1 MLFRSGILRMND
13 RQAGASGRR
22 KLCMC
27 DWDNDGRVDL
37 IVDSRTAAWFRNV
50 GESQDGTVK
59 LEYMGELSST
69 RLEGH
74 TTCPTAVDWDNDG
87 KHDLL
92 VGGEDGRFYLVRNII
107 FG

>member
-1 MLFRSGILRMND
+1 
-13 RQAGASGRR
+13 
-22 KLCMC
+22 MC

-87 KHDLL
+87 KYDLL